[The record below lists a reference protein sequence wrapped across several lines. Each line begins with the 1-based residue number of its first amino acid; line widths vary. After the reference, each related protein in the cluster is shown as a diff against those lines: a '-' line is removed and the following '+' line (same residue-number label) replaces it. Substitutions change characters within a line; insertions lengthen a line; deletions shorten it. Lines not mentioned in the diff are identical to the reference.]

1 MFRTFHYTIT
11 DEQAGQTIGEFLRSC
26 GYSRH
31 ILTHLKQT
39 QNGILL
45 DGRPALTNHRLREGE
60 HLSIRLEE
68 AAPSAHIPPVSME
81 LSIVYEDD
89 DILVVNKPADTPIH
103 PSFGNR
109 ENTLANGIAWYY
121 QQQGIP
127 FVYRCVN
134 RLDRNTSGLVIIA
147 KNMASSAILY
157 DEMKDRRIRRT
168 YFTLVHGRPAAAL
181 YTQPSEEMLAEDPD
195 MPFQVLPADG
205 PEGTI
210 DLPIARRTASLMER
224 CVDFTRGQRAVTHF
238 RELAY
243 MEDSDITALSV
254 RLDTGRTHQIRVHM
268 SRIGHPVV
276 GDSLYQERQSDL
288 LPRQALHSL
297 TLEFT
302 HPITREAMHFTAPLP
317 EDMRGIITTEL
328 PVDMRGIITADISS

>member
-1 MFRTFHYTIT
+1 MKHRTFEDNTPAFFRKWQERYPRTFSYNAKSDQGRDIMFRTFHYTIT

-127 FVYRCVN
+127 FVYRCIN
-134 RLDRNTSGLVIIA
+134 RLDRDTSGLLIIA
-147 KNMASSAILY
+147 KHVLSAAILT
-157 DEMKDRRIRRT
+157 DDMKHRRIHRT
-168 YFTLVHGRPAAAL
+168 YLAIVEGNLKHPGTVEAPIGRK
-181 YTQPSEEMLAEDPD
+181 
-195 MPFQVLPADG
+195 
-205 PEGTI
+205 EGSI
-210 DLPIARRTASLMER
+210 LER
-224 CVDFTRGQRAVTHF
+224 CVDFERGECAVTHYTPVSYHEKLNLTLLSL
-238 RELAY
+238 RLA
-243 MEDSDITALSV
+243 
-254 RLDTGRTHQIRVHM
+254 TGRTHQIRVHM
-268 SRIGHPVV
+268 NYLGHPVI
-276 GDSLYQERQSDL
+276 GDYLYYPRRDFIK
-288 LPRQALHSL
+288 RQALHSWK
-297 TLEFT
+297 LEFL
-302 HPITREAMHFTAPLP
+302 HPITKERLTFEAPLP
-317 EDMRGIITTEL
+317 DDMLFIIQ
-328 PVDMRGIITADISS
+328 